1 MPLDFQNTL
10 VIGVSSRAL
19 FNLEKENAIF
29 ENGSIE
35 DYRNYQLEHESLV
48 LEKGAAY
55 YLVEAL
61 LKLNKY
67 SPSHSQRLV
76 EVIVMSKNSPDT
88 GLRIHNSIRH
98 YNLDITRSAFSGGE
112 SLAPYLQ
119 AFDVDLLLTKHSEDV
134 QTAIDTEQCAAA
146 IIYDPPS
153 DYLPDEE
160 QIRFAFDADA
170 VIFSEDSE
178 FIYKTEGMAKF
189 QSNELLNEDVELK
202 DGPFAKLIRV
212 LSTIHRKIGSEKS
225 PIKISIVTARNSP
238 AHVRVIKTLRK
249 WNVYVDQ
256 AFFLGG
262 LAKDKI
268 LKALRPHIFFDDQ
281 TYHVE
286 PASKVVPSSQVPYKS
301 GSPLRNFLDNQA
313 SLELTLVTEP
323 LIITTDKETDR
334 Q

>member
-1 MPLDFQNTL
+1 MAIDFKNTL

-19 FNLEKENAIF
+19 FNLEKENIVF
-29 ENGSIE
+29 ETGTID
-35 DYRNYQLEHESLV
+35 DYRTYQLEHEDVV

-55 YLVEAL
+55 FLVEAL

-67 SPSHSQRLV
+67 SKQPGQRLV

-88 GLRIHNSIRH
+88 GLRIHNSIKH

-112 SLAPYLQ
+112 SLAPFLQ

-146 IIYDPPS
+146 TIYDPPS

-160 QIRFAFDADA
+160 RIRFAFDADA
-170 VIFSEDSE
+170 VIFSEESE
-178 FIYKTEGMAKF
+178 YIYKTRGMRQF
-189 QSNELLNEDVELK
+189 QTNELNNEDIELK
-202 DGPFAKLIRV
+202 DGPFAKFIRV
-212 LSTIHRKIGSEKS
+212 LSTIHKEIGSETS

-238 AHVRVIKTLRK
+238 AHVRVIKTLRN

-262 LAKDKI
+262 LPKDKI

-281 TYHVE
+281 KVHVE
-286 PASKVVPSSQVPYKS
+286 PASKIVPSSQVPYKTN
-301 GSPLRNFLDNQA
+301 SPLRKFLEDQA
-313 SLELTLVTEP
+313 TLELTLVNDPKKLVEP
-323 LIITTDKETDR
+323 
-334 Q
+334 

>member
-1 MPLDFQNTL
+1 MAIDFKNTL

-19 FNLEKENAIF
+19 FDLEKENTIF
-29 ENGSIE
+29 ETGSVD
-35 DYRNYQLEHESLV
+35 DYRKYQLEHEDLV
-48 LEKGAAY
+48 LGKGAAY

-67 SPSHSQRLV
+67 AAEPDQRLV

-88 GLRIHNSIRH
+88 GLRIHHSIKH
-98 YNLDITRSAFSGGE
+98 YNLEITRSAFSGGE
-112 SLAPYLQ
+112 SLAPFLQ

-146 IIYDPPS
+146 TIYDPPS

-160 QIRFAFDADA
+160 RIRFAFDADA

-178 FIYKTEGMAKF
+178 YIYKTKGMDHF
-189 QSNELLNEDVELK
+189 QTNELQNENVELK

-212 LSTIHRKIGSEKS
+212 LSTIHNKIGSEKS

-249 WNVYVDQ
+249 WNVHVDQ

-262 LAKDKI
+262 LAKEKV

-281 TYHVE
+281 KAHVE
-286 PASKVVPSSQVPYKS
+286 PASKVVPSSQVPYKT
-301 GSPLRNFLDNQA
+301 GSPLRKFLENQA
-313 SLELTLVTEP
+313 TLELTPIPTAAN
-323 LIITTDKETDR
+323 KK
-334 Q
+334 

>member
-1 MPLDFQNTL
+1 MTINFQNTL

-19 FNLEKENAIF
+19 FDLEKENNIF
-29 ENGSIE
+29 ETSSIDE
-35 DYRNYQLEHESLV
+35 YRRYQLEHEELV

-67 SPSHSQRLV
+67 ATTPNQRLV

-88 GLRIHNSIRH
+88 GLRIHHSIKH

-112 SLAPYLQ
+112 SLAPFLQ
-119 AFDVDLLLTKHSEDV
+119 AFDVDLLLTKHIDDV

-146 IIYDPPS
+146 TIYDPPS

-160 QIRFAFDADA
+160 RIRFAFDADA

-178 FIYKTEGMAKF
+178 YIYKTEGMGPF
-189 QSNELLNEDVELK
+189 QNNEQKNEDIELK
-202 DGPFAKLIRV
+202 DGPFAKFIRV
-212 LSTIHRKIGSEKS
+212 LSTIHNTIGSDKS

-262 LAKDKI
+262 LAKEKV

-281 TYHVE
+281 RVHVE
-286 PASKVVPSSQVPYKS
+286 PASKVVPSSQVPYKT
-301 GSPLRNFLDNQA
+301 GSPLRQFLEKQE
-313 SLELTLVTEP
+313 SLELTHIQPIHPTEA
-323 LIITTDKETDR
+323 KNE
-334 Q
+334 

>member
-1 MPLDFQNTL
+1 MAINFENTL

-19 FNLEKENAIF
+19 FDLEKENIVF
-29 ENGSIE
+29 ETSTIDE
-35 DYRNYQLEHESLV
+35 YRKYQLQHEDSI

-55 YLVEAL
+55 FLVEAL

-67 SPSHSQRLV
+67 AKSPDQRLV
-76 EVIVMSKNSPDT
+76 EVIIMSKNSPDT
-88 GLRIHNSIRH
+88 GLRIHSAIKH

-112 SLAPYLQ
+112 SLAPFLQ
-119 AFDVDLLLTKHSEDV
+119 AFDVDLLLTKHTEDV

-146 IIYDPPS
+146 TIYDPPL

-160 QIRFAFDADA
+160 RIRFAFDADA

-178 FIYKTEGMAKF
+178 YIYKTEGMGPF
-189 QSNELLNEDVELK
+189 QINELKNEDIELK
-202 DGPFAKLIRV
+202 DGPFAKFIRV
-212 LSTIHRKIGSEKS
+212 LSTIHNEIGSEKS

-262 LAKDKI
+262 LAKDKV

-281 TYHVE
+281 KAHVE
-286 PASKVVPSSQVPYKS
+286 PASKVVPSSQVPYKT
-301 GSPLRNFLDNQA
+301 GSPLRKFLDNQTT
-313 SLELTLVTEP
+313 LELTPVT
-323 LIITTDKETDR
+323 TATDK

>member
-1 MPLDFQNTL
+1 MAIDFKNTL

-19 FNLEKENAIF
+19 FDLEKENTIF
-29 ENGSIE
+29 ETGSVDE
-35 DYRNYQLEHESLV
+35 YRKYQLEHEDLA

-67 SPSHSQRLV
+67 ASEPNQRLV

-88 GLRIHNSIRH
+88 GLRIHHSIKH
-98 YNLDITRSAFSGGE
+98 YKLDITRSAFSGGE
-112 SLAPYLQ
+112 SLAPFLQ
-119 AFDVDLLLTKHSEDV
+119 AFDVDLLLTKHAEDV

-146 IIYDPPS
+146 TIYDPPS

-160 QIRFAFDADA
+160 RIRFAFDADA

-178 FIYKTEGMAKF
+178 YIYKTKGMDQF
-189 QSNELLNEDVELK
+189 QSNELQNEDIELK

-212 LSTIHRKIGSEKS
+212 LSTIHNKIGSEKS

-262 LAKDKI
+262 LAKDKV

-281 TYHVE
+281 KAHVE
-286 PASKVVPSSQVPYKS
+286 PASKVVPSSQVPYKT
-301 GSPLRNFLDNQA
+301 GSPLRKFLEEQA
-313 SLELTLVTEP
+313 TLELTPVRSKDNT
-323 LIITTDKETDR
+323 
-334 Q
+334 